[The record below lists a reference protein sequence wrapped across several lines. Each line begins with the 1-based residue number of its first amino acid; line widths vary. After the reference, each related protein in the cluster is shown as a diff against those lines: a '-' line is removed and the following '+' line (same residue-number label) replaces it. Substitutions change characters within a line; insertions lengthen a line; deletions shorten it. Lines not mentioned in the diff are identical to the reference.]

1 MRRKNWEYK
10 NASLYYTH
18 AVLYMIFAELWEK
31 YTLGAYI
38 FIYDSKTGVYCHNDF
53 TVDKEIL
60 TIYNELY
67 CRAASTKN
75 QLFFT
80 ILK

>member
-1 MRRKNWEYK
+1 MEQYK
-10 NASLYYTH
+10 
-18 AVLYMIFAELWEK
+18 IFVE
-31 YTLGAYI
+31 
-38 FIYDSKTGVYCHNDF
+38 
-53 TVDKEIL
+53 DKEYAIEMSEKL
-60 TIYNELY
+60 TPHYDGDRKSDIVDVLLTSQTNFPWKHSAVTIIYNELY